1 MSIKNIKEKYID
13 VFLIL
18 ALVLLVGMLINR
30 FFLSDRSK
38 SVEFDPDFEYKSHL
52 VTEVIDGD
60 TIVVN
65 NNREISLF
73 GINAPKGDECWA
85 QESKRELT
93 NLLKDE
99 YIQVGA
105 KNFGKNNLDLLS
117 WYVFLPDKYK
127 EVDTLQVNEYL
138 LSEGCVR
145 VGQDYQY
152 SEYFSDFS
160 LLQQDAM
167 ENQKGMWAVCPLE

>member
-30 FFLSDRSK
+30 FFLKDRNK
-38 SVEFDPDFEYKSHL
+38 SPEFDPGFTHKSHL

-60 TIVVN
+60 TIVVD
-65 NNREISLF
+65 NNREISLL
-73 GINAPKGDECWA
+73 GVDAPKGNECWA
-85 QESKRELT
+85 QESKDELT
-93 NLLKDE
+93 DLLKDE
-99 YIQVGA
+99 YIQLHDSSSA
-105 KNFGKNNLDLLS
+105 KNNLEVLF

-127 EVDTLQVNEYL
+127 EVDTLRVNEYL
-138 LSEGCVR
+138 LSGGYAKVA
-145 VGQDYQY
+145 QDYKDI
-152 SEYFSDFS
+152 FFDDLL
-160 LLQQDAM
+160 LLQQYAI